1 MCPVQHQI
9 TQCASQGWEQDV
21 GCLSMCMVMG
31 ADEFAQV
38 FVKEVFRLHRIPSPW
53 SDTNSSVTH
62 KFLAKVYEL
71 LIN

>member
-1 MCPVQHQI
+1 M
-9 TQCASQGWEQDV
+9 
-21 GCLSMCMVMG
+21 GCLSTCVVMD
-31 ADEFAQV
+31 AEEFAQV
-38 FVKEVFRLHRIPSPW
+38 FVKEVFRLQRIPNPW